1 MYYAIP
7 QYCLSLLAN
16 DTQETSQMDQHPSE
30 SHQNVVSPDNTT
42 RGTPDAH
49 YTIPQY
55 CLSLL
60 ANDTQE
66 TSQMDQ
72 HYNESHQNVVSP
84 DDTTRGTTDHP
95 SESHQ
100 NVVGIGLFGS
110 FSEIRVSAVSW
121 CAIYAISSGNI

>member
-1 MYYAIP
+1 MHYA
-7 QYCLSLLAN
+7 
-16 DTQETSQMDQHPSE
+16 
-30 SHQNVVSPDNTT
+30 
-42 RGTPDAH
+42 
-49 YTIPQY
+49 IPQY

-84 DDTTRGTTDHP
+84 DDTTRGTTDAHCPIPQYCLSLLANDTQETSKLDQHYNESHQNVVSPDNTTRGTTDHP

-100 NVVGIGLFGS
+100 NVVSPDNTTQFLSVWHDSNRIFTLNS
-110 FSEIRVSAVSW
+110 
-121 CAIYAISSGNI
+121 